1 MSDFQVTGTVE
12 KVLPVEQ
19 VKEWQKG
26 GIVIRT
32 QDEYNNLYPLSA
44 FGKAMD
50 AIRNVKEGME
60 VTAHF
65 NVRAN
70 EGTGNYEGR
79 YFTNLEVWK
88 VDVLSKGVSAAK
100 PAKATPQEAVFE
112 SDTDDLPF

>member
-19 VKEWQKG
+19 IKEWEKG

-32 QDEYNNLYPLSA
+32 TDEYTNLFPLSA

-50 AIRNVKEGME
+50 AIKGVKEGME

-65 NVRAN
+65 NVKAN
-70 EGTGNYEGR
+70 EGTGNYEGK
-79 YFTNLEVWK
+79 YFTNLDVWK
-88 VDVLSKGVSAAK
+88 VDILSGDAKPMAAK
-100 PAKATPQEAVFE
+100 PKEFEAEVE
-112 SDTDDLPF
+112 EDSLPF

>member
-50 AIRNVKEGME
+50 AISKVKEGME

-65 NVRAN
+65 NVKAN

-79 YFTNLEVWK
+79 YFTNLDVWK
-88 VDVLSKGVSAAK
+88 VDILSGGSK
-100 PAKATPQEAVFE
+100 PATNKVTSPQEAVFE
-112 SDTDDLPF
+112 SDTDNLPF